1 MPTPT
6 TDRPLQGHTTAS
18 IPAAAS
24 DEQFFL
30 SLYFGLIVSIYTAFN
45 LWKSDRLPAG
55 EWHFDDQDV
64 LDIAMDRAKAM
75 MQRRGEELGGQP

>member
-1 MPTPT
+1 MTPPK
-6 TDRPLQGHTTAS
+6 TDPDPQGRDPAS

-75 MQRRGEELGGQP
+75 MQRRGEELGCQP